1 MIRTNEAE
9 RIESVR
15 LFALFPLVMTILDPY
30 ALTEGGGLFLCD
42 ILAVFLAVYL
52 ILKNKC
58 ALYRPLLVLLA
69 VDFML
74 TVFAFILTDSSNTSL
89 GLALKVAIAFLLY
102 LLVYSSVWIFD
113 IRASFYQ
120 FAEAIGLLCAV
131 LAILQFVFASMG
143 MEFYDGRLFFPLGE
157 GSYFGGLYDKNTHDL
172 RVHSFFEEPSYL
184 AFFEIPITIH
194 LIQEKKYIKAV
205 ICGISCILSG
215 SMTGILGLFLA
226 LAASFLFDRGGKQK
240 HRLQLAALILLVVI
254 AFIFFYNTVDSLKDL
269 IDYYVNR
276 ISNIGSSSRREN
288 SSFSQRIFGNIAL
301 FSDYNSINKIIGV
314 GFNQYPLFF
323 GINKDYSNDF
333 VSNLLNFGYIG
344 LLFMIGALFS
354 MIRRSVASSRTFILI
369 FIMLLAVDHS
379 WFGTMFFYLLTWIVM
394 KSETNQKD
402 RFLKIKF

>member
-276 ISNIGSSSRREN
+276 ISNIDSSSRREN

-354 MIRRSVASSRTFILI
+354 MIRRSAASSRTFILI

-402 RFLKIKF
+402 WFLKIKF

>member
-205 ICGISCILSG
+205 I
-215 SMTGILGLFLA
+215 
-226 LAASFLFDRGGKQK
+226 
-240 HRLQLAALILLVVI
+240 
-254 AFIFFYNTVDSLKDL
+254 
-269 IDYYVNR
+269 
-276 ISNIGSSSRREN
+276 
-288 SSFSQRIFGNIAL
+288 
-301 FSDYNSINKIIGV
+301 
-314 GFNQYPLFF
+314 
-323 GINKDYSNDF
+323 
-333 VSNLLNFGYIG
+333 
-344 LLFMIGALFS
+344 
-354 MIRRSVASSRTFILI
+354 
-369 FIMLLAVDHS
+369 
-379 WFGTMFFYLLTWIVM
+379 
-394 KSETNQKD
+394 
-402 RFLKIKF
+402 

>member
-276 ISNIGSSSRREN
+276 ISNIDSSSRREN